1 MPANQSKGNRV
12 ELGQGTTVQFGPLP
26 IEERGAGAMFYKTQF
41 NGYSVK
47 FSPYNEGRIAV
58 ATAQNFG
65 IIGNGRQYVL
75 DVTPQGLR
83 EVAAFDTVDGLYD
96 CTWCEANENVLASA
110 SGDGSVKV
118 WDIAAPPQMN
128 PIRSF
133 EEHGHEVYCVNWNL
147 VNRDCFLSASWDDTI
162 KLWNLQ
168 SPGSL
173 RTFAEHR
180 YCCYAVA
187 WCPTNGETFASA
199 SGDCTLK
206 LWDIRQPASTLTIRA
221 HEFEVLSCDWNKYED
236 FTLVTGSVDKTMR
249 VWDIRQPSVPVRIM
263 PGHNYA
269 VRKVICSPHAGNLVA
284 SCSYDMTVCFWDIK
298 APGENVCP
306 SSPYRLGDQSTHQ
319 MPPENKAS

>member
-1 MPANQSKGNRV
+1 
-12 ELGQGTTVQFGPLP
+12 
-26 IEERGAGAMFYKTQF
+26 MFYKTQF

-118 WDIAAPPQMN
+118 WDVAAPPHMN

-162 KLWNLQ
+162 KLWSLQ
-168 SPGSL
+168 VRPHPLPLRPTLSPSAPIGLATLTRSLPPQPSPG
-173 RTFAEHR
+173 
-180 YCCYAVA
+180 
-187 WCPTNGETFASA
+187 
-199 SGDCTLK
+199 
-206 LWDIRQPASTLTIRA
+206 
-221 HEFEVLSCDWNKYED
+221 
-236 FTLVTGSVDKTMR
+236 
-249 VWDIRQPSVPVRIM
+249 
-263 PGHNYA
+263 PGVHQ
-269 VRKVICSPHAGNLVA
+269 NL
-284 SCSYDMTVCFWDIK
+284 C
-298 APGENVCP
+298 
-306 SSPYRLGDQSTHQ
+306 
-319 MPPENKAS
+319 